1 MQRNDVLYIPSI
13 HDLEDVG
20 SIMVYGEVA
29 RPGEFAFADNTTL
42 EDIIIQAG
50 GLMESAS
57 TVRVDVSRRIKDS
70 KGTEAVSTIG
80 QMYSFSLKDGFVI
93 DGEPGFVL
101 QPYDQVYVRK
111 SPAYQEQVN
120 VQVTGEVLYEGDYA
134 LTEKSERLSDL
145 IKKAGGVTPFA
156 YIKGARL
163 SRRINADERKRF
175 WTWPRLERT
184 PLMST
189 GWIWEISIMWV
200 SIWKKRC
207 LNPAPVR
214 ISYCVRGM

>member
-1 MQRNDVLYIPSI
+1 MDGTAPDVPLQRNDVLYIPSI

-111 SPAYQEQVN
+111 SPAYQEQV
-120 VQVTGEVLYEGDYA
+120 ECAGD
-134 LTEKSERLSDL
+134 R
-145 IKKAGGVTPFA
+145 
-156 YIKGARL
+156 
-163 SRRINADERKRF
+163 
-175 WTWPRLERT
+175 
-184 PLMST
+184 
-189 GWIWEISIMWV
+189 
-200 SIWKKRC
+200 
-207 LNPAPVR
+207 
-214 ISYCVRGM
+214 

>member
-1 MQRNDVLYIPSI
+1 
-13 HDLEDVG
+13 
-20 SIMVYGEVA
+20 
-29 RPGEFAFADNTTL
+29 
-42 EDIIIQAG
+42 
-50 GLMESAS
+50 MESAS
-57 TVRVDVSRRIKDS
+57 TVRVEVSRRIKDS

-101 QPYDQVYVRK
+101 QPYDQVYVRR

-120 VQVTGEVLYEGDYA
+120 VQVTGEVLYEGDDA
-134 LTEKSERLSDL
+134 LT
-145 IKKAGGVTPFA
+145 
-156 YIKGARL
+156 
-163 SRRINADERKRF
+163 
-175 WTWPRLERT
+175 RLERT

-189 GWIWEISIMWV
+189 GWIWEISIMWA